1 MSVKCYDIIKIM
13 EEYAPLKMA
22 ESWDNVGLML
32 GDENAD
38 LKMVLTALDIND
50 NVIDEAINIG
60 ADMII
65 THHPFI
71 FKPIKNIKYSDA
83 QGRRIIKLIKNNISV
98 YSSHTNL
105 DIAKGGTNDTIC
117 NILGLNNV
125 SGLIECEDKINYL
138 GRVGFL
144 KKDMTLTEFSEYV
157 KLKLKLN
164 VVSVSGNGNTIVKKV
179 GVCTGKASGS
189 VYMNAAKL
197 LGCDVYL
204 TGDVGYHDAQ
214 YALDIGLCVV
224 DATHYALEVCITN
237 VLCSYM
243 NEYANKNGL
252 NFKCKASEL
261 NIETFNYI

>member
-1 MSVKCYDIIKIM
+1 M

-32 GDENAD
+32 GDENACINTI
-38 LKMVLTALDIND
+38 LTALDIND
-50 NVIDEAINIG
+50 RVIDEAVNIG

-83 QGRRIIKLIKNNISV
+83 CGRRIIKLIKNNISV

-117 NILGLNNV
+117 DILELNNV

-144 KKDMTLTEFSEYV
+144 KNNMTLIEFSEYV

-164 VVSVSGNGNTIVKKV
+164 VISVSGDKNTIIRKV
-179 GVCTGKASGS
+179 GVCTGKASNPM
-189 VYMNAAKL
+189 YMNKAKL

-214 YALDIGLCVV
+214 YALDIGLCVI
-224 DATHYALEVCITN
+224 DGTHYALEVCIAD
-237 VLCSYM
+237 VLCKYM

-252 NFKCKASEL
+252 DFKCKASEL